1 MSLSKYH
8 TIGSKLLLAFGCSTL
23 LVTLVSLVSWF
34 TWSRLDDQ
42 VTEVLDQSVPKYNA
56 SYVLETRSSEI
67 RRRIQQIGN
76 ASNKVTL
83 GEQIEKLNQD
93 LMIMDNVLN
102 ALEANSVQVNLHT
115 GYLKLKNMS
124 GQYGSLVSQ
133 RIDVTRQID
142 LLGEQLQWLYQDM
155 EMELVPLR
163 QEMQWQLE
171 RKNNVERSEALFKKI
186 NQIQSLIDSG
196 SQMYNFARELVNATH
211 QIQVDNGMKVLQYR
225 LEELQS
231 SSQPIFQLPASIAYQ
246 QLLGEWNEL
255 LSLNGP
261 YHQNL
266 SLGVELHQGLEE
278 LGRQIQEQLNK
289 QHSDIAILV
298 SNASELFVSTQKETT
313 QLIQHGHR
321 VLLALFGISISMSL
335 LLTYY
340 FVNRRIV
347 ARLTNLSNSLDA
359 IINNDLSHPIE
370 VDGKDEIGNLSAQL
384 IQYGQKVEEMERTNA
399 LSLINNTQA
408 SLITCNLQ
416 GQIESANPSAQ
427 ASLQLESGKVKKTL
441 WRCFPEHLQPKLE
454 ALFNPENQLIKKGA
468 DSVTLSLGN
477 ENKPYYLRLYLR
489 KFNQGLHDKVI
500 VTITDVTDQEHA
512 NRLLEERVREKTQ
525 SLLENNEQLQ
535 AEIEERQ
542 RAEAYLKQTQNDLIQ
557 AAKMAVVGQTMTS
570 LAHELNQPLS
580 AMSTY
585 LYTARLALEQAET
598 GQITQSLSQIESLT
612 ERMGKIVNSLR
623 HFARRTSSD
632 EPLKAL
638 SLNSVVEQAM
648 LLVQTKAKRQQVVLN
663 NELPETLS
671 VIGETLSLE
680 QILIN
685 LLVNACDA
693 ASSHPHKAV
702 SLVLLSSDEKIH
714 RIAIIDSGSGFEHGV
729 VGKLF
734 TPFTTT
740 KEVGLGL
747 GLNICQSL
755 IERMNGQIYLAS
767 NLDKGAMVVLEL
779 LHE

>member
-441 WRCFPEHLQPKLE
+441 WRCFPEHLQPRLE

>member
-8 TIGSKLLLAFGCSTL
+8 TIGSKLLLAFSCSTL
-23 LVTLVSLVSWF
+23 IVTLVSVVSWF

-42 VTEVLDQSVPKYNA
+42 ITEVLDQSVPKYNA
-56 SYVLETRSSEI
+56 SYVLESRSSEI
-67 RRRIQQIGN
+67 RRRIQQLGN
-76 ASNKVTL
+76 AKNKVIL
-83 GEQIEKLNQD
+83 DEQVEKLNQD
-93 LMIMDNVLN
+93 LRIMDNVLN
-102 ALEANSVQVNLHT
+102 SLEENSAQVNLHN

-124 GQYGSLVSQ
+124 EQYGSLVSQ
-133 RIDVTRQID
+133 RIDVTRQIGM
-142 LLGEQLQWLYQDM
+142 LGEQLQWLYQDM

-171 RKNNVERSEALFKKI
+171 RKNNAERTEALFNKI

-196 SQMYNFARELVNATH
+196 SQMYNFARELINATH
-211 QIQVDNGMKVLQYR
+211 QLQVDNGMKVLQYR

-231 SSQPIFQLPASIAYQ
+231 ASQSIFQLPASIAYQ

-255 LSLNGP
+255 LRLNGP

-266 SLGVELHQGLEE
+266 SLMVELHQGLDE
-278 LGRQIQEQLNK
+278 LGSRIQEQLNH
-289 QHSDIAILV
+289 QHSDIATLV
-298 SNASELFVSTQKETT
+298 SNAGELFVSTQKETT

-321 VLLALFGISISMSL
+321 VLLVFFGLSISMSL

-370 VDGKDEIGNLSAQL
+370 VDGKDEIGNLCAQL

-408 SLITCNLQ
+408 SLITCNLH
-416 GQIESANPSAQ
+416 GEIESANPSAQ

-441 WRCFPEHLQPKLE
+441 WRCFPENVQPRLE
-454 ALFNPENQLIKKGA
+454 ALFNPDDKLIKNGA
-468 DSVTLSLGN
+468 DSVTLSLGC
-477 ENKPYYLRLYLR
+477 EDKPYYLRLYLR

-512 NRLLEERVREKTQ
+512 NRLLEERVKEKTQ

-542 RAEAYLKQTQNDLIQ
+542 RAEAYLKKTQNDLIQ

-663 NELPETLS
+663 NELPKTLS

-714 RIAIIDSGSGFEHGV
+714 RIAITDSGSGFEHGV

-779 LHE
+779 PHD

>member
-23 LVTLVSLVSWF
+23 LVTVVSLVSWF

-42 VTEVLDQSVPKYNA
+42 VIEVLDQSVPKYNA
-56 SYVLETRSSEI
+56 SYVLESRSSEI
-67 RRRIQQIGN
+67 RRRISQIGN
-76 ASNKVTL
+76 ATSKVTL
-83 GEQIEKLNQD
+83 DDQITKLNND
-93 LMIMDNVLN
+93 LMIMDKVLN
-102 ALEANSVQVNLHT
+102 SLEENDAQMKLHN
-115 GYLKLKNMS
+115 GYLKLKELS
-124 GQYGSLVSQ
+124 EQYSSLVSQ
-133 RIDVTRQID
+133 RIDVTRQIEM
-142 LLGEQLQWLYQDM
+142 LGEQLQWLYQDM

-171 RKNNVERSEALFKKI
+171 RKNYAERTEALFKKI

-196 SQMYNFARELVNATH
+196 SQMYNFARELMSATH

-225 LEELQS
+225 LEELKS
-231 SSQPIFQLPASIAYQ
+231 NSEPIFQLPASIAYQ

-255 LSLNGP
+255 LAMNGP

-266 SLGVELHQGLEE
+266 SLMVELHQGLDE
-278 LGRQIQEQLNK
+278 LSGRIQEQLNH
-289 QHSDIAILV
+289 QHSDIATLV
-298 SNASELFVSTQKETT
+298 ANADELFVTTQKETT

-321 VLLALFGISISMSL
+321 VLLACFGLSISMSL

-370 VDGKDEIGNLSAQL
+370 VDGKDEIGNLCAQL

-416 GQIESANPSAQ
+416 GEIESANPSAQ
-427 ASLQLESGKVKKTL
+427 ASLQLESSKVKKTL
-441 WRCFPEHLQPKLE
+441 WRCFPEDVQPRLQAVFDPKGK
-454 ALFNPENQLIKKGA
+454 LIKNGA
-468 DSVTLSLGN
+468 DSVTLSIGCI
-477 ENKPYYLRLYLR
+477 EKPHYLRLYLR
-489 KFNQGLHDKVI
+489 KFNQGLNDKII

-512 NRLLEERVREKTQ
+512 NRVLEERVREKTQ

-542 RAEAYLKQTQNDLIQ
+542 RAEAYLKKTQNDLIQ

-598 GQITQSLSQIESLT
+598 TQINQSLTQIEGLT

-623 HFARRTSSD
+623 NFARKSSSD
-632 EPLKAL
+632 EPLKSL
-638 SLNSVVEQAM
+638 SLNSVVEQAL
-648 LLVQTKAKRQQVVLN
+648 LLVQTKAKRQQVVLH
-663 NELPETLS
+663 NELPDTLS

-693 ASSHPHKAV
+693 ASGNQKKSV
-702 SLVLLSSDEKIH
+702 SLELLSTDDKVY
-714 RIAIIDSGSGFEHGV
+714 RIAITDSGSGFEHRV

-779 LHE
+779 PHD